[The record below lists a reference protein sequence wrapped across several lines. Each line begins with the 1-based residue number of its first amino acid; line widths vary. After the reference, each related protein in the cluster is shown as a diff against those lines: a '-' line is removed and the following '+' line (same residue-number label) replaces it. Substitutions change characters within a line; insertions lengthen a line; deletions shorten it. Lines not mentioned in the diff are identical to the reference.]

1 MPLDWRQLLI
11 EEVARAARKGLE
23 TWSGAARLYLLSYRL
38 DHRCLDSFDTHSSVA
53 ECVWLPWWCGS
64 ACLLE
69 ALGVGVQTPGSV
81 FGDQ

>member
-1 MPLDWRQLLI
+1 MPRTGRL
-11 EEVARAARKGLE
+11 GLPRRDSHVHDVSAE
-23 TWSGAARLYLLSYRL
+23 TSA
-38 DHRCLDSFDTHSSVA
+38 A

-69 ALGVGVQTPGSV
+69 ALGVGVQTLGSV